1 MRARKVGP
9 AKEILREIHLAIIAF
24 VGCGMIPASV
34 ACAESPSSATLC
46 PDGFYIEKAF
56 EKVASWR
63 LLLHGAFAQAEIN
76 NSDGNGDE
84 ADGAWALISC
94 RYGGDSVGVPGSH
107 MAGSYSLSLYR
118 AHLHC
123 QFVAVAGARI
133 EQVPSD
139 LNGTKLRCKGARDA
153 CVAVCDQAW

>member
-1 MRARKVGP
+1 MRIASVP
-9 AKEILREIHLAIIAF
+9 WAALAIIAL
-24 VGCGMIPASV
+24 VGCGTISASV
-34 ACAESPSSATLC
+34 ACAAGPSSATLC

-56 EKVASWR
+56 EEVASWR

-84 ADGAWALISC
+84 ADGPWALISC

-107 MAGSYSLSLYR
+107 TAGSYSLSLYR
-118 AHLHC
+118 EHLHC
-123 QFVAVAGARI
+123 RFLAAAHARI
-133 EQVPSD
+133 DQVPDDWGGS
-139 LNGTKLRCKGARDA
+139 GKKLRCKGARDA